1 MNQYHYFMKVG
12 IVFMTDLFFD
22 FDGTIADSEIGIVKS
37 IKYSVNKMGLPDL
50 STDQYRKF
58 IGPALITSFRKYY
71 PDLSDGDVTSALRY
85 YQEYYHKQGIFQLT
99 IYPGILAELSTL
111 NDAGYT
117 LHIAS
122 AKPEPMINEISEHFG
137 LGRYFD
143 GEFGAT
149 SDEKTRVTKTAV
161 LKYALE
167 KANANPQQSVMIGD
181 RDTDMLGGYNNKVKT
196 LGVTYGFGDVPELAG
211 AHASEIVDKP
221 EQIQAGVSRL
231 IG

>member
-1 MNQYHYFMKVG
+1 
-12 IVFMTDLFFD
+12 MTDLFFD

-37 IKYSVNKMGLPDL
+37 IKYSVSKMGLPEL
-50 STDQYRKF
+50 SADQYRKF
-58 IGPALITSFRKYY
+58 IGPALITSIKKYY
-71 PDLSDGDVTSALRY
+71 PHLSAEDVTRALQY
-85 YQEYYHKQGIFQLT
+85 YQEYYHSEGIFQLT
-99 IYPGILAELSTL
+99 IYPGILAELTAL

-122 AKPEPMINEISEHFG
+122 AKPEPMINEISKHFE
-137 LGRYFD
+137 LGQYFA

-149 SDEKTRVTKTAV
+149 SDERTRVTKTAV

-181 RDTDMLGGYNNKVKT
+181 RDTDMLGGYHNQVKT
-196 LGVTYGFGDVPELAG
+196 LGVTYGFGDVPELIG

-231 IG
+231 VG